1 MNNHVKRIHFLGS
14 NETYLCEPCNMNFMN
29 EEKFTEHA
37 RNVHDE
43 KHENVEIK
51 KVSDLT
57 IDEEKKSI
65 FMWYV

>member
-1 MNNHVKRIHFLGS
+1 
-14 NETYLCEPCNMNFMN
+14 MNFMN

-57 IDEEKKSI
+57 VHEEKKSI